1 MAKQKSASNI
11 TDKLNTI
18 LSNAELIP
26 DTYPLREKLSG
37 VMHLTEDGNYTHF
50 HIQDADMHLYN
61 EVLRELY
68 VYNKEVQK
76 SYTVKTLENVIENA
90 LYEAKCRGKLI
101 TDKTIE
107 DIIKKLLDVEKVKYE
122 IVHTISGVIFIEKVE
137 FDSFFFSNYEQ
148 IKNHTAEAYMNG
160 NPSSLDSVT
169 FAEMAKNNAFVCVKV
184 EARENEKAKELAYEK
199 MKKIEA
205 VMRFFA
211 AAYGEVYDIGIF
223 DFRTYNVDSAYIF
236 SKENIGES
244 SHCNGRFCD
253 IDGVEFYKEYKQYLD
268 ELFNLIFKP
277 DLTEMEKRILLAVT
291 FCSRATFDREN
302 AVGFLEAMMA
312 IEALLQANSE
322 GIVTPSITYQIT
334 EYCAFLLNSKLE
346 GRKRLDKIIRS
357 MYTIRSKISHG
368 KQDAIE
374 KSDYEQLWYIAT
386 HLIVLFLSDEKLKN
400 MRNFTELQD
409 YIKEL
414 KYCTKT
420 NYEMSIYF

>member
-1 MAKQKSASNI
+1 MAKQDNKI
-11 TDKLNTI
+11 VEKLNII

-26 DTYPLREKLSG
+26 DTYPLREKLRG
-37 VMHLTEDGNYTHF
+37 TMHLNSEGSYTVF
-50 HIQDADMHLYN
+50 YIQDADRTLYI
-61 EVLRELY
+61 ETLKELY
-68 VYNKEVQK
+68 ALNKEVQS
-76 SYTVKTLENVIENA
+76 SYTFKTIEKLIENA
-90 LYEAKCRGKLI
+90 LYIAKTQGELI
-101 TDKTIE
+101 TDNTIV
-107 DIIKKLLDVEKVKYE
+107 DIIKKLLDVEKIEYE
-122 IVHTISGVIFIEKVE
+122 IVHIISGAMFVQKVE
-137 FDSFFFSNYEQ
+137 FDNFFFSNYKE
-148 IKNHTAEAYMNG
+148 IKSHTTVTYMNG
-160 NPSSLDSVT
+160 NPSGLDNVA
-169 FAEMAKNNAFVCVKV
+169 FEEMSKSNAFVCVKV

-223 DFRTYNVDSAYIF
+223 DFRGYNVDSAYIF

-244 SHCNGRFCD
+244 SHCSGRFCD
-253 IDGVEFYKEYKQYLD
+253 IDWIDFYGKYKKYLD
-268 ELFNLIFKP
+268 ELFKLVFKP
-277 DLTEMEKRILLAVT
+277 SLNEMEKRILLAVT

-346 GRKRLDKIIRS
+346 GRKRLDKIIRN

-400 MRNFTELQD
+400 MKNFTELQD
-409 YIKEL
+409 HIKEL
-414 KYCTKT
+414 KYCTK
-420 NYEMSIYF
+420 E